1 MQTALNIV
9 QIVVSIALIVAVL
22 FQVRGGGI
30 GGIFGQADS
39 VFRTKRGIE
48 RWLFL
53 GTIVLVVI
61 FVALS
66 IVTMLTS
73 WCIAIDFA
81 VNPKKYPVLATIFK
95 TALALIPK
103 QYKR

>member
-1 MQTALNIV
+1 MKTTLNII
-9 QIVVSIALIVAVL
+9 QIVVSVALVAAIL
-22 FQVRGGGI
+22 FQVKGGGI

-48 RWLFL
+48 KWLFL

-66 IVTMLTS
+66 MISMLS
-73 WCIAIDFA
+73 
-81 VNPKKYPVLATIFK
+81 V
-95 TALALIPK
+95 
-103 QYKR
+103 